1 MAAQGGKERQSYISD
16 RLISLVD
23 RAGRVPPEGSNSIY
37 RVVAVNF
44 DAIAAA
50 REAKITW
57 REIAAECDFAGRE
70 NRMRDA
76 FSKERRRRAKKE
88 KEVMPEKK
96 WIPGPKEEKKKSPGL
111 ERLVPP
117 AAGRARLIEEQKPE
131 DLFNSMP
138 KM

>member
-57 REIAAECDFAGRE
+57 REIAAECDFAGQE

-88 KEVMPEKK
+88 VMPEKK
-96 WIPGPKEEKKKSPGL
+96 WIPGPKEEKKSLGQGRPSGSP
-111 ERLVPP
+111 
-117 AAGRARLIEEQKPE
+117 AGRARLIEEQKPE